1 MKWLLYLVFVLAGA
15 LPLRA
20 GHTLRGTVANAS
32 GKAVEAATV
41 QIMDRDKTIAY
52 AFTDARGDYVVTYEA
67 DAAQQL
73 RIVVSHLS

>member
-1 MKWLLYLVFVLAGA
+1 MKWLLYLVFVLAGV

-41 QIMDRDKTIAY
+41 QIMDRSSSGSSSLTSLTKSTPRRS
-52 AFTDARGDYVVTYEA
+52 TSGTSVTTC
-67 DAAQQL
+67 D
-73 RIVVSHLS
+73 